1 MIYEPNKWPGS
12 APWVSVTQGL
22 LSSIGMWEWSQ
33 YMAWLCTTSLCISVV
48 TALSRYVGVISV
60 NGLAL
65 YHESLYLS
73 GYCAQSVSGS
83 DLSKWPGPAPRVSV
97 SPWLLQTIGMWSD
110 LSKRPGSAP
119 ESLYLSNWHL
129 NWVFSYKL
137 LNLTGKSRK
146 LTCCQYANTE
156 ILVLVYTKIMYRW
169 GLNSRCSISCSNS
182 PVSNPFRVL
191 NSFISY

>member
-1 MIYEPNKWPGS
+1 VIYEPNKWPGF

-137 LNLTGKSRK
+137 LIKSNRK
-146 LTCCQYANTE
+146 IKKAHVLSVCKHWNTRLSLYQNNVQVGVE
-156 ILVLVYTKIMYRW
+156 FK
-169 GLNSRCSISCSNS
+169 
-182 PVSNPFRVL
+182 VL
-191 NSFISY
+191 NKLL